1 MINEVGE
8 ANIDNL
14 QWEVTYSNKKEALY
28 SFYFGPEFYEVH
40 ITRRSLEDMSIDFSC
55 NGNRD
60 DITNSGH
67 PFTIMSTIIGIL
79 KDYLVNNPEVKTFS
93 FVPSIA
99 YDGDERR
106 LNLYKAYIKKNFPGA
121 RITTDNLPRGYIA

>member
-1 MINEVGE
+1 
-8 ANIDNL
+8 
-14 QWEVTYSNKKEALY
+14 
-28 SFYFGPEFYEVH
+28 
-40 ITRRSLEDMSIDFSC
+40 MSIDFSC

-67 PFTIMSTIIGIL
+67 PFIIMSTIIGIL
-79 KDYLVNNPEVKTFS
+79 KDYLANNPEVKTFS

-121 RITTDNLPRGYIA
+121 RITTDNLPRGYTGVDVRIKQWSEKNLLDDLGIEPDK